1 VIGRGRHGRTS
12 LFRQRTEGHGF
23 FAVGVECHSAQT
35 PHLAATVRTRYRI
48 IIMGLPI
55 GSIQFEGPL
64 MSQDDD
70 FLHIKNQVWNDA
82 IGASNVGEIN
92 NVLRSIDDCLA
103 ENRSTII
110 YLPDEISIKY
120 KIDGRH
126 DLQRAIEDVNTV
138 RRELGLEETTY

>member
-1 VIGRGRHGRTS
+1 MADLAIPAADGRP
-12 LFRQRTEGHGF
+12 FGF

-70 FLHIKNQVWNDA
+70 FLHIKT
-82 IGASNVGEIN
+82 
-92 NVLRSIDDCLA
+92 RSGTMRLA
-103 ENRSTII
+103 H
-110 YLPDEISIKY
+110 PM
-120 KIDGRH
+120 
-126 DLQRAIEDVNTV
+126 
-138 RRELGLEETTY
+138 

>member
-1 VIGRGRHGRTS
+1 
-12 LFRQRTEGHGF
+12 
-23 FAVGVECHSAQT
+23 
-35 PHLAATVRTRYRI
+35 VRTRYRI

-126 DLQRAIEDVNTV
+126 DLRQRAIEDVNTV

>member
-1 VIGRGRHGRTS
+1 
-12 LFRQRTEGHGF
+12 
-23 FAVGVECHSAQT
+23 
-35 PHLAATVRTRYRI
+35 
-48 IIMGLPI
+48 MGLPI